1 MLLNKCD
8 KCYLYLKWGL
18 RFGVGLG
25 WRLCGDFLRT
35 RDSIY
40 ESHWKPNESYWK
52 PKFSFAFSKTR
63 ARPWKKL
70 NSKSFFASIK
80 FTFILMDN
88 ELEHGHEQKF
98 VTETLYKIVLAV
110 LFSIISGFYSSTSPK
125 SHLSRVDTI
134 VFKFDDDHR
143 IPKNQIIKPQT
154 RELKLEN
161 YDITP
166 ITFKGETQYI
176 KSHTKYAYNKTCNKC
191 LSRLYQLTGGGPF
204 SKRGVMKLITD
215 ESKGLRNLS
224 RIGFAKQKIIGHFH
238 DNCTET
244 GVFSPL

>member
-1 MLLNKCD
+1 
-8 KCYLYLKWGL
+8 
-18 RFGVGLG
+18 
-25 WRLCGDFLRT
+25 
-35 RDSIY
+35 
-40 ESHWKPNESYWK
+40 
-52 PKFSFAFSKTR
+52 
-63 ARPWKKL
+63 
-70 NSKSFFASIK
+70 
-80 FTFILMDN
+80 MDN

-134 VFKFDDDHR
+134 VFKFDNDQK
-143 IPKNQIIKPQT
+143 ILKNQIIKPQT

-176 KSHTKYAYNKTCNKC
+176 KSHSKYAYNKTCNKC

-224 RIGFAKQKIIGHFH
+224 RIGFAKQKIIEMVKLPPQPIL
-238 DNCTET
+238 NLET
-244 GVFSPL
+244 GFGDSEQLCFSCVTTSINTKTSNTMSWAMGQPNSGKLNHGLPPQWIPTKTWTSNKCLITSTL